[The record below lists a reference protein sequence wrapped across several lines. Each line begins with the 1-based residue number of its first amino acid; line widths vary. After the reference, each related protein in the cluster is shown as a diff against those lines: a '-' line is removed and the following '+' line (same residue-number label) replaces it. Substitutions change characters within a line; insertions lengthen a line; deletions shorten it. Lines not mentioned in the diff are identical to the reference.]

1 MSKEDYERIHARA
14 EHIRE
19 RREFG
24 IKVLWNDERALWLA
38 EVHWRLGVGPIE
50 RSLDI
55 IAVEAPTVR
64 EALAKLGE
72 EIEAP

>member
-1 MSKEDYERIHARA
+1 M
-14 EHIRE
+14 
-19 RREFG
+19 
-24 IKVLWNDERALWLA
+24 VLWDDERALWLA
-38 EVHWRLGVGPIE
+38 EVHWRRGVSPIE